1 MDIFLIVGNWKMNT
15 TVAEAEALAASIA
28 DGLPHHEGV
37 EVVVCPPFVSL
48 VAVREVLEGSN
59 ISIGSQ
65 NLYQEDNG
73 AYTGEVSADM
83 LTDICRYAIVGHSE
97 RRSLF
102 GETDAAVNL
111 KVKAALGAGITPIMC
126 VGENLEERE
135 SGGADSLVG
144 SQVRSGL
151 EGVDLSAGIV
161 VAYEPVW
168 AIGTGRS
175 ASPEI
180 AQAMMAHIR
189 GTLATIGGKE
199 AAREVPLLYGG
210 SVECGKHR
218 RIYQA
223 AGHQRGVGRGGEPGC
238 GVVRGDCEGGG
249 GELTSMDGP
258 STSSG
263 QGWIGWLG
271 CVVFPSP

>member
-1 MDIFLIVGNWKMNT
+1 M
-15 TVAEAEALAASIA
+15 
-28 DGLPHHEGV
+28 
-37 EVVVCPPFVSL
+37 C
-48 VAVREVLEGSN
+48 VRRSCRLWRCERCWRNSN

-65 NLYQEDNG
+65 NLYHESNG

-83 LTDICRYAIVGHSE
+83 LIDICQYAIVGHSE

-102 GETDAAVNL
+102 GETDATVNL

-126 VGENLEERE
+126 VGENLEKRQAGRAE
-135 SGGADSLVG
+135 SVVE

-168 AIGTGRS
+168 AIGTGQS

-189 GTLATIGGKE
+189 GTLADMGGADVAE
-199 AAREVPLLYGG
+199 SGAAAVWGERERG
-210 SVECGKHR
+210 EHQ
-218 RIYQA
+218 RIYR
-223 AGHQRGVGRGGEPGC
+223 AGGR
-238 GVVRGDCEGGG
+238 
-249 GELTSMDGP
+249 
-258 STSSG
+258 
-263 QGWIGWLG
+263 
-271 CVVFPSP
+271 

>member
-1 MDIFLIVGNWKMNT
+1 MIVGNWKMNT
-15 TVAEAEALAASIA
+15 TVAEAEELATGIVE
-28 DGLPHHEGV
+28 GLPHSEGV
-37 EVVVCPPFVSL
+37 EAVVCPPFVSL
-48 VAVREVLEGSN
+48 VAVREVLGNNN

-65 NLYQEDNG
+65 NLYHESNG

-102 GETDAAVNL
+102 GETDATVNL

-126 VGENLEERE
+126 IGENLEERQAGRAE
-135 SGGADSLVG
+135 SVVE

-168 AIGTGRS
+168 AIGTGQS

-189 GTLATIGGKE
+189 GTLVATGGEE
-199 AAREVPLLYGG
+199 AARGVPLLYGG
-210 SVECGKHR
+210 SVN
-218 RIYQA
+218 
-223 AGHQRGVGRGGEPGC
+223 AGNIGGFIGQPDINGALVGGASLDAESFVEIVR
-238 GVVRGDCEGGG
+238 VV
-249 GELTSMDGP
+249 
-258 STSSG
+258 
-263 QGWIGWLG
+263 
-271 CVVFPSP
+271 VAKN